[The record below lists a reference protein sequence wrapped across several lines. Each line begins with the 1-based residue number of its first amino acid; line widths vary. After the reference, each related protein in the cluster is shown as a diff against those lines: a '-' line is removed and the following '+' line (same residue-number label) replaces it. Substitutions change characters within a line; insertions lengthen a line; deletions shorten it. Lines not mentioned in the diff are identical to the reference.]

1 MGQQIVLKHLV
12 LGNFCTHPKVIFHWM
27 NSTLNSM
34 YLVRLCCWSFW
45 LFIIN
50 SQCVFQFFCLL
61 GGLLSIYETCFNFF
75 LCCELHLFYCAFF
88 NVPHVFC
95 VCFNHCMFT
104 LWHHKLFIIQPFIA
118 FFAYK
123 CPNFSLFLC
132 KCFGNVGYFF

>member
-1 MGQQIVLKHLV
+1 MHNIGVDKANNGPTNCAKTFGFNF
-12 LGNFCTHPKVIFHWM
+12 LGIFYTHPKVIFHWM

-34 YLVRLCCWSFW
+34 YLVCLCCWSFW

-61 GGLLSIYETCFNFF
+61 GGLLSIYDTCFSFF
-75 LCCELHLFYCAFF
+75 LCCELRLFYCAFF

-104 LWHHKLFIIQPFIA
+104 LWNHKLFIIQIFCIQMSK
-118 FFAYK
+118 FCIVFM
-123 CPNFSLFLC
+123 
-132 KCFGNVGYFF
+132 